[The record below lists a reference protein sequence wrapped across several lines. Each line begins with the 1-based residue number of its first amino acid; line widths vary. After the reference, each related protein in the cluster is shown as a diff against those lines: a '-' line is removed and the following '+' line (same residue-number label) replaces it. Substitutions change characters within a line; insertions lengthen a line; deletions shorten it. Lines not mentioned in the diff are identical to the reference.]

1 MIDALAYDKVQNLPI
16 HLGIERKQWD
26 ILNRANIILI
36 KRNSK
41 ANEHKGG
48 SRMVFSPIV
57 TQNSNRSIW
66 LLSTLSS
73 LQP

>member
-36 KRNSK
+36 ERNSK
-41 ANEHKGG
+41 ASEHKGG
-48 SRMVFSPIV
+48 SKLFFPLLLLKIPTEVFGC
-57 TQNSNRSIW
+57 
-66 LLSTLSS
+66 
-73 LQP
+73 